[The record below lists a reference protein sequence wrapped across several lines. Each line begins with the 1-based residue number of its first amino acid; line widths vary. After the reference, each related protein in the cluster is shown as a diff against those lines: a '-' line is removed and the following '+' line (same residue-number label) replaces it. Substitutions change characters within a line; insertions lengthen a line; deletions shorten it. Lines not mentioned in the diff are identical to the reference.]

1 MQQRMLVFGG
11 FLRDKFL
18 FHSIKPFNKSMLP
31 LSDFASYFD
40 IARFLICSYD
50 EQK

>member
-1 MQQRMLVFGG
+1 
-11 FLRDKFL
+11 
-18 FHSIKPFNKSMLP
+18 MLP

-50 EQK
+50 EQKWTIEIMIQ